1 MLAQI
6 GCLLCPQIAEER
18 WILTGIMMDSGEDQS
33 PHQFGEFSC
42 AVPQLLRDFFPDAV
56 YEKIS
61 RRQADPESDLARV
74 SLTRVL
80 SPIAKELSSASHAET
95 GSFAKKAEYSTALH
109 PLFS

>member
-1 MLAQI
+1 
-6 GCLLCPQIAEER
+6 
-18 WILTGIMMDSGEDQS
+18 MMDSGEDQS

-42 AVPQLLRDFFPDAV
+42 TVPQLLP
-56 YEKIS
+56 
-61 RRQADPESDLARV
+61 RV

-80 SPIAKELSSASHAET
+80 SPIVKELSSASHAET